1 MKQENVY
8 RFSLQFGMDTT
19 DKIRAGEFLEKL
31 GNKKSA
37 VVVAA
42 LNEYLEQHPEAKSET
57 LRIQVEKSGDL
68 RKEKLEQLIRSLIQE
83 QIEKANKNLSK
94 SGNESYQWEDLEECL
109 QYLTYADLNEKI
121 KNILSE
127 DYKIIG
133 KFPDEVFLLKK

>member
-83 QIEKANKNLSK
+83 QIEKANIAVDRQSSEPKEKQQLEDDIARMLENL
-94 SGNESYQWEDLEECL
+94 DLF
-109 QYLTYADLNEKI
+109 Q
-121 KNILSE
+121 
-127 DYKIIG
+127 
-133 KFPDEVFLLKK
+133 